1 MLLHRK
7 IGLLLF
13 IILIAF
19 NASAQ
24 DITFYFSAGD
34 FSGEPDR
41 FGNTHKVVPE
51 DAIDPRLFG
60 NEELLDVYF
69 DEDNLWLKY
78 QEAGNVLLVS
88 HGPGFWE
95 DAPELTMEIT
105 LALAGKYEVIFNFLD
120 SDEFPDTGP
129 IQAALEDE
137 ELVLYSHSNS
147 IEATGG
153 TRPGY
158 PTVGNETSGSMFWH
172 SVVLGEVEVDAG
184 GVVKV
189 RVDDTPG
196 DDFNL
201 PSEGYVTSTFQ
212 GVTLR
217 VIELSGGLS
226 EVQVS
231 PGATEWTTDVSGNQF
246 RTWAQDEAA
255 YPNLEDWLTVNANSN
270 SDSLW
275 NIREGLGPYGPII
288 ESFPPGGDDA
298 PPLRTSVIFA
308 QGGTYKVFLNIGDTG
323 ASDPVENL
331 ESPTPLLFGFEGE
344 ELATYHANDG
354 EFKGTPGYND
364 YEMSLG
370 EITVQDGEERHF
382 IIDDAVEY
390 ENVQRTVYLGMR
402 FELQAD
408 IVLDEF
414 QVSPGVTELYTDLGG
429 NQYMTWPLDEAAYP
443 NLEDWLT
450 INASSNSDSLWN
462 IREGLGPYGPI
473 LESFPPGGDD
483 APTLKTRVIFSRA
496 GTYDVFLNVG
506 DIAASEPEEN
516 LTNPT
521 PLMFGFEGGE
531 MTTYHPNDGV
541 FNGTPG
547 YNDYEMSIGQITVE
561 AGEEHGFLID
571 DAIDYENVQRSV
583 YLGMRFV
590 IAEGTAVDSWSLY

>member
-1 MLLHRK
+1 MLVKRK

-13 IILIAF
+13 VVLFAF

-24 DITFYFSAGD
+24 DIMFYFSAGD
-34 FSGEPDR
+34 FSGEPDN
-41 FGNTHKVVPE
+41 FNNTHKVTPD

-60 NEELLDVYF
+60 NEELLDVFF

-105 LALAGKYEVIFNFLD
+105 VAMAGKYEVIFNFLD
-120 SDEFPDTGP
+120 SRDAPDTGP
-129 IQAALEDE
+129 IQAALGGED
-137 ELVLYSHSNS
+137 LVLYSHSNS

-153 TRPGY
+153 TAPGY
-158 PTVGNETSGSMFWH
+158 PTVGGETSGSMFWH
-172 SVVLGEVEVDAG
+172 SVVLGEVEADAG

-196 DDFNL
+196 DEFNL
-201 PSEGYVTSTFQ
+201 PAEGYVTSTFQ

-217 VIELSGGLS
+217 VLELSGSLS
-226 EVQVS
+226 EVQVN
-231 PGATEWTTDVSGNQF
+231 PGAYEWTTDISGNQF

-255 YPNLEDWLTVNANSN
+255 YPNLEDWLTVDANSG

-275 NIREGLGPYGPII
+275 NVREGLGPYGPII
-288 ESFPPGGDDA
+288 ESFPPDGDDA
-298 PPLRTSVIFA
+298 PPLKTSVIFA
-308 QGGTYKVFLNIGDTG
+308 QGGTYKAYLNIGDTG
-323 ASDPVENL
+323 ASTPEDNL
-331 ESPTPLLFGFEGE
+331 TNPTPLVFGFEGE
-344 ELATYHANDG
+344 DLITYHPNDG

-364 YEMSLG
+364 YEISLG
-370 EITVQDGEERHF
+370 EISVQDGEERHF
-382 IIDDAVEY
+382 IIDDAIEY
-390 ENVQRTVYLGMR
+390 EGVQRTVYLGMR
-402 FELQAD
+402 FELQVD

-429 NQYMTWPLDEAAYP
+429 NQYMTWAQDEAAYP

-450 INASSNSDSLWN
+450 IDANSETDNLWN
-462 IREGLGPYGPI
+462 VREGLGPYGPI
-473 LESFPPGGDD
+473 IESFPQSDEN
-483 APTLKTRVIFSRA
+483 APPLRTRVIFSRA
-496 GTYDVFLNVG
+496 GTYDVYLNVG
-506 DIAASEPEEN
+506 DIAASDPEEN
-516 LTNPT
+516 LESPT

-561 AGEEHGFLID
+561 AGEERAFIID
-571 DAIDYENVQRSV
+571 DAVDYEGAERSV
-583 YLGMRFV
+583 YLGMRFS
-590 IAEGTAVDSWSLY
+590 ITEGTAVESWSLY